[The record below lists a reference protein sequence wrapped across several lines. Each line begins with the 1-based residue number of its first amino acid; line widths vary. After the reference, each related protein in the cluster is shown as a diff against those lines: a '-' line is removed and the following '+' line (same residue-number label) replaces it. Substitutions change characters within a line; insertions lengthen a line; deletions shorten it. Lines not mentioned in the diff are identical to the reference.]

1 MTNLELLKQLFDGM
15 RKDFENTRMLASE
28 REALDKMTAQF
39 EDILREYEELL
50 NMKEAVKEKA

>member
-15 RKDFENTRMLASE
+15 SKDFENTRMLPRE
-28 REALDKMTAQF
+28 REEVDKITAQF